1 MLIAGLSAFG
11 QNPGACL
18 LRDGKLIAFAEEE
31 RFLRIKGANL
41 RFPAKALAYCLREAK
56 VTLDA
61 VDRFAV
67 GWNAEKYRVRMP
79 LFFTRQ
85 FFGNLGSASDGSV
98 VRILAEIAD
107 QQPKA
112 IIRRATLALREE
124 GLGGRVPEFVFVDH
138 HLAHAASA
146 FFASGFEAASVLVV
160 DGSGEDRSTSFY
172 SGQGLDIKDAGH
184 VEFPDSLGWFYAAI
198 TSFLGFRAYEEEGFT
213 MGLAPYGKLSAEWRE
228 KMERLVRFEANG
240 LYRVDP
246 RYTLLGRH
254 SINEHFADELA
265 SLLGPARLPKDPLT
279 QTHKDIAAAAQ
290 ERLEQAAIRLV
301 QRLVDQTGLKKLC
314 LAGGVAMNCK
324 MNGVIGASGLV
335 DGLFVQPAA
344 HDSGTAL
351 GAAMW
356 VSARSG
362 EDPRFKMETA
372 QWGPGFTSAEV
383 EKAAKTAG
391 MNFTRPES
399 IEEKT
404 AAALAEGEVVAW
416 FRGRMEV
423 GPRALGGRSIL
434 AHPAIP
440 GMNDR
445 VNRDVKFRDAWRPF
459 CPSMLEPA
467 AVDYLKPSLETR
479 FMTVA
484 AEANERGRAEI
495 PAVIHIDGST
505 RPQTVNPSTHP
516 SYARALEAFAQRT
529 GVGVVLNTSLNVKG
543 EPIACTPMDA
553 LRCFYS
559 SGIDA
564 MALEDIWL
572 SKD

>member
-11 QNPGACL
+11 QNPGACII
-18 LRDGKLIAFAEEE
+18 RDGKLIAFAEEE

-41 RFPAKALAYCLREAK
+41 RFPAKSLAYCLREARA
-56 VTLDA
+56 TLDD

-67 GWNAEKYRVRMP
+67 GWNAEKYRWRMP
-79 LFFTRQ
+79 LFFARQ
-85 FFGNLGSASDGSV
+85 WFRNIGVAGDGSSA
-98 VRILAEIAD
+98 RILAELSD
-107 QQPKA
+107 QRPES
-112 IIRRATLALREE
+112 IVRRSTLALREE
-124 GLGGRVPEFVFVDH
+124 GLAGRVPEFVFVDH

-146 FFASGFEAASVLVV
+146 FFASGFDKASVLVV

-172 SGQGLDIKDAGH
+172 AGDGLDLKDRGA
-184 VEFPDSLGWFYAAI
+184 VELPDSLGWFYAAV

-213 MGLAPYGKLSAEWRE
+213 MGLAPYGALSAEWRD
-228 KMERLVRFEANG
+228 KMERLVKFGSDG

-254 SINEHFADELA
+254 STNEHFADELIG
-265 SLLGPARLPKDPLT
+265 LLGAPRLAKDPLT

-290 ERLEQAAIRLV
+290 ERLEQAVLRLV
-301 QRLVDQTGLKKLC
+301 KRLVDQTGSRKLC

-335 DGLFVQPAA
+335 DALFVQPAA

-362 EDPRFKMETA
+362 EDPRFNMEHA
-372 QWGPGFTSAEV
+372 QWGPGFTSADV
-383 EKAAKTAG
+383 EKAARTASMRFERVSG
-391 MNFTRPES
+391 

-404 AAALAEGEVVAW
+404 AEALSNGKVVAW
-416 FRGRMEV
+416 FNGRMEV

-434 AHPAIP
+434 AHPALP

-445 VNRDVKFRDAWRPF
+445 VNRDVKFRDSWRPF
-459 CPSMLEPA
+459 CPSMLDTAASAYLEP
-467 AVDYLKPSLETR
+467 SMETR

-484 AEANERGRAEI
+484 AQANARGRKEI
-495 PAVIHIDGST
+495 PAVIHVDGST
-505 RPQTVNPSTHP
+505 RPQTVNARTHP
-516 SYARALEAFAQRT
+516 SYARMIDAFGRKT
-529 GVGVVLNTSLNVKG
+529 GIPVVLNTSLNVKG
-543 EPIACTPMDA
+543 EPVACTPMDA

-564 MALEDIWL
+564 IALEDLWL
-572 SKD
+572 FKD

>member
-1 MLIAGLSAFG
+1 MLIVGLSAFG
-11 QNPGACL
+11 QNPGACI

-31 RFLRIKGANL
+31 RFVRIKGANL

-56 VTLDA
+56 ATLDD

-67 GWNAEKYRVRMP
+67 GWNAEKYRVQMP
-79 LFFTRQ
+79 LFFARQ
-85 FFGNLGSASDGSV
+85 FFRNIGAASDGSST
-98 VRILAEIAD
+98 RILAEIAD
-107 QQPKA
+107 QKPDA
-112 IIRRATLALREE
+112 IRRRTVLALREE
-124 GLGGRVPEFVFVDH
+124 GLSGRVPEFVFVDH

-146 FFASGFEAASVLVV
+146 FYASGFEDASVLVV

-172 SGQGLDIKDAGH
+172 AGKGLDIADRGS
-184 VEFPDSLGWFYAAI
+184 VELPDSLGWFYAAV

-213 MGLAPYGKLSAEWRE
+213 MGLAPYGNASPEWRE

-254 SINEHFADELA
+254 STNEHFSDELTT
-265 SLLGPARLPKDPLT
+265 LLGPPRLPKDPLT

-290 ERLEQAAIRLV
+290 ERLEQAVLRLV
-301 QRLVDQTGLKKLC
+301 KKLVDHTGSKKLC
-314 LAGGVAMNCK
+314 VAGGVAMNCK

-362 EDPRFKMETA
+362 EDPRFRMEHA
-372 QWGPGFTSAEV
+372 QWGPGYSSAEV
-383 EKAAKTAG
+383 EKAARTAG
-391 MNFTRPES
+391 MHFERPDS

-404 AAALAEGEVVAW
+404 AEALASGKVVAW
-416 FRGRMEV
+416 FKGRMEV

-434 AHPAIP
+434 AHPALP

-459 CPSMLEPA
+459 CPSMLDTA
-467 AVDYLKPSLETR
+467 AADYLKPSLETR

-484 AEANERGRAEI
+484 AEASERGRKEI
-495 PAVIHIDGST
+495 PAVIHVDGST
-505 RPQTVNPSTHP
+505 RPQTVNVSTHP
-516 SYARALEAFAQRT
+516 SYAKAITAFGKRT
-529 GVGVVLNTSLNVKG
+529 GLPVVLNTSLNVKG
-543 EPIACTPMDA
+543 EPVACTPMDA

-564 MALEDIWL
+564 IALEDIWL

>member
-1 MLIAGLSAFG
+1 MLIVGLSAFG
-11 QNPGACL
+11 QNPGACI

-56 VTLDA
+56 VTLDD

-67 GWNAEKYRVRMP
+67 GWNAEKYRVSMP
-79 LFFTRQ
+79 LFFARQ
-85 FFGNLGSASDGSV
+85 FFRNIGAAGEGSSL
-98 VRILAEIAD
+98 RILAEIAD
-107 QQPKA
+107 QKPDA
-112 IIRRATLALREE
+112 IRRRTVLALREE
-124 GLGGRVPEFVFVDH
+124 GLSGRVPEFVFVDH

-146 FFASGFEAASVLVV
+146 FHASGFEDASVLVV
-160 DGSGEDRSTSFY
+160 DGSGEDRSTSFFE
-172 SGQGLDIKDAGH
+172 GRGLDLKDRGS
-184 VEFPDSLGWFYAAI
+184 VELPDSLGWFYAAV

-213 MGLAPYGKLSAEWRE
+213 MGLAPYGNPSAEWRE

-254 SINEHFADELA
+254 STNEHFADRLTT
-265 SLLGPARLPKDPLT
+265 LLGPPRLAKDPLT

-290 ERLEQAAIRLV
+290 ERLEQAVLRLV
-301 QRLVDQTGLKKLC
+301 KKLVDQTGLRKLC
-314 LAGGVAMNCK
+314 IAGGVGMNCK

-362 EDPRFKMETA
+362 EDPRLKMEHA
-372 QWGPGFTSAEV
+372 QWGPGYSSAEV
-383 EKAAKTAG
+383 EKAARTAG
-391 MNFTRPES
+391 LRFERPDS

-404 AAALAEGEVVAW
+404 AEALANGKVVAW
-416 FRGRMEV
+416 FKGRMEV

-434 AHPAIP
+434 AHPSIP

-459 CPSMLEPA
+459 CPSMLDTA

-484 AEANERGRAEI
+484 AEASERGRAEI
-495 PAVIHIDGST
+495 PAVIHVDGST
-505 RPQTVNPSTHP
+505 RPQTVNASTHP
-516 SYARALEAFAQRT
+516 SYAKTIAAFGKRT
-529 GVGVVLNTSLNVKG
+529 GVPVVLNTSLNVKG
-543 EPIACTPMDA
+543 EPVACTPMDA

-564 MALEDIWL
+564 IALEDIWL

>member
-1 MLIAGLSAFG
+1 MLIVGLSAFG
-11 QNPGACL
+11 QNPGACIV
-18 LRDGKLIAFAEEE
+18 RDGKLVAFAEEE

-41 RFPAKALAYCLREAK
+41 KFPSKALAYCLKEAGA
-56 VTLDA
+56 VLDD

-67 GWNAEKYRVRMP
+67 GWNAEKYRTHMP
-79 LFFTRQ
+79 LFFARQ
-85 FFGNLGSASDGSV
+85 FLKNIGVAGDGSSM
-98 VRILAEIAD
+98 RILAEIAD
-107 QQPKA
+107 QKPDA
-112 IIRRATLALREE
+112 IRRRTLLALREE
-124 GLGGRVPEFVFVDH
+124 GLSGRLPEFVFVDH

-146 FFASGFEAASVLVV
+146 FYASGFDEASVLVV
-160 DGSGEDRSTSFY
+160 DGSGEDRSTSFFA
-172 SGQGLDIKDAGH
+172 GKGLDIRDRGS
-184 VEFPDSLGWFYAAI
+184 VELPDSLGWFYAAV

-213 MGLAPYGKLSAEWRE
+213 MGLAPYGKLTDEWRT
-228 KMERLVRFEANG
+228 KMETLLRFESNG

-254 SINEHFADELA
+254 STNEHFADELA
-265 SLLGPARLPKDPLT
+265 ALLGPPRLARDPFT

-290 ERLEQAAIRLV
+290 ERLELAVLRLV
-301 QRLVDQTGLKKLC
+301 KRLVEDTGSRKLC

-351 GAAMW
+351 GAALW

-362 EDPRFKMETA
+362 EDPRFRMETA
-372 QWGPGFTSAEV
+372 QWGPAYTSGDV
-383 EKAAKTAG
+383 EKAARTTG
-391 MNFTRPES
+391 MKFERPDS

-404 AAALAEGEVVAW
+404 AAALADGKVVAW
-416 FRGRMEV
+416 FQGRMEV

-459 CPSMLEPA
+459 CPSMLESA
-467 AVDYLKPSLETR
+467 AVDYLNPSLETR

-484 AEANERGRAEI
+484 AEANARGRAEI

-505 RPQTVNPSTHP
+505 RPQTVNEATHP
-516 SYARALEAFAQRT
+516 AYAKTIAEFGKRS
-529 GVGVVLNTSLNVKG
+529 GVPVLLNTSLNVKG
-543 EPIACTPMDA
+543 EPVACTPMDA

-564 MALEDIWL
+564 IALGDLWL
-572 SKD
+572 SKA